1 MIKNRKYGFRLQWAQ
16 SIEKFN
22 HISQIK
28 DYFVC
33 GEIRIFIYSVYKNIL
48 VDIHL
53 GLVCRVVGKVWLPGG
68 HVSKSVKGILGRGR
82 KEGIKRKK
90 RKEKRHSN
98 KN

>member
-1 MIKNRKYGFRLQWAQ
+1 MVFIDWAQ
-16 SIEKFN
+16 SIKKFN

-33 GEIRIFIYSVYKNIL
+33 GEIRIFIHSVYKNIL
-48 VDIHL
+48 GDIHL
-53 GLVCRVVGKVWLPGG
+53 GLVCRGIGKVWLPGG

-82 KEGIKRKK
+82 KEGRK
-90 RKEKRHSN
+90 RKEKKHSN